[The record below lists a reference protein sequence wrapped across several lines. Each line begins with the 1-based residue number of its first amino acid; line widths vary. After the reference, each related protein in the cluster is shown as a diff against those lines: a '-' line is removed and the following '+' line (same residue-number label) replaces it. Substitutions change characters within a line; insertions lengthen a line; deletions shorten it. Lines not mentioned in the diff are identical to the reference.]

1 MSVTLRE
8 IQDLRSKH
16 RSAFRRKIKRDADST
31 LLIRHRRAHRHNVVH
46 EEACD
51 RRPVPAAAKMKNQ
64 RVIGDFGGDQD
75 V

>member
-31 LLIRHRRAHRHNVVH
+31 LLIRHRRAHRHNVVP
-46 EEACD
+46 EEPCE
-51 RRPVPAAAKMKNQ
+51 RRPIPKDAKMKNQ
-64 RVIGDFGGDQD
+64 RTIVDFGGDQR